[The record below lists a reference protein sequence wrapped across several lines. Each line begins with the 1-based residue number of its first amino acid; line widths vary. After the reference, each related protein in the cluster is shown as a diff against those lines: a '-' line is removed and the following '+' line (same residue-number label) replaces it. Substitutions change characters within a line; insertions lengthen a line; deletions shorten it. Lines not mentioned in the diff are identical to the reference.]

1 MAAGDLTKLK
11 LSAST
16 DGKNILIAATATPG
30 TALHTAH
37 ATDLDEVYLY
47 ACVTSGTDR
56 LLTIE
61 WGEATAPNG
70 LTELTIVNDVGWV
83 PVVEG
88 LLLTNSLVARAFCA
102 AAANEVKVNGYV
114 LRHGQ

>member
-11 LSAST
+11 LSGST
-16 DGKNILIAATATPG
+16 DGKNIKVVATATPG

-37 ATDLDEVYLY
+37 ATDLDEIYLY
-47 ACVTSGTDR
+47 ACVISGTDR

-61 WGEATAPNG
+61 WGGTTSPDD
-70 LTELTIVNDVGWV
+70 LTELTIPTDVGWV

-88 LLLTNSLVARAFCA
+88 LTLTNSLVVRGFG
-102 AAANEVKVNGYV
+102 AAANEILVNGYV

>member
-11 LSAST
+11 LSGST
-16 DGKNILIAATATPG
+16 DGKNIKVAATATAG
-30 TALHTAH
+30 TLLHTAH
-37 ATDLDEVYLY
+37 ATDLDEIYLY
-47 ACVTSGTDR
+47 ACLPSATDR
-56 LLTIE
+56 EVEIE
-61 WGEATAPNG
+61 WGEAADPDGRT
-70 LTELTIVNDVGWV
+70 TVTIPANAGWV

-102 AAANEVKVNGYV
+102 AAANEVIMNGYV